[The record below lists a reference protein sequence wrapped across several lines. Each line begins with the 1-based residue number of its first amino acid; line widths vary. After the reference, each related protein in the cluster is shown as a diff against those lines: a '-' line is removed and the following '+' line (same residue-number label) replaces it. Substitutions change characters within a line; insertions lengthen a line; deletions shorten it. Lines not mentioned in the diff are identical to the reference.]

1 MLIFELSEPGRRAA
15 AQMTC
20 DGAIPDDL
28 PAALRRTTPIGLPE
42 VSELQALRHYTNLSR
57 KNFSIDTQFY
67 PLGSCT
73 MKYNPRAC
81 NSLAMLDGFLARH
94 PYAPESLS
102 QGFLAC
108 MYDLQEI
115 LADVTGMKGGV
126 SLSPMAGAQGEL
138 AGVAMIMAYH
148 KHRGDLERTEIIVPD
163 AAHGTNPATASMC
176 GCTVRE
182 IPTQAD
188 GDIDVEALKKV
199 LSPKTA
205 GIMLTNPSTIG
216 VFERRI
222 VEIAKLVHGAGGLLY
237 YDGANLNA
245 ILGKV
250 RPGDMGF
257 DAIHMNL
264 HKTFSTPHGGG
275 GPGAGAVGVS
285 ERLKPFLPIPM
296 IEKVDLDSLPPRAG
310 EAVRRTEGGSASV
323 TRSSASAA
331 SPLPH
336 PPSGHLPP
344 HAGEG
349 KQWYRWVRKK
359 DRPLSIGR
367 LTTFAGNAGVLLR
380 AYVYARMLGREGM
393 VRVAEYATLNANYL
407 AKRLAE
413 KGFDLAYP
421 KRRASHEFIVSVA
434 RQKKQSGITALDF
447 SKSLLDHGIHAPT
460 NYFPLL
466 VPECLLIE
474 PTETEAKETLDE
486 FVEVMG
492 ELLQLSA
499 TSPQTMKDAPITT
512 PVRRLDDV
520 KCAKDLDLSW
530 HATHIT
536 AADTPASAGV

>member
-1 MLIFELSEPGRRAA
+1 
-15 AQMTC
+15 
-20 DGAIPDDL
+20 
-28 PAALRRTTPIGLPE
+28 
-42 VSELQALRHYTNLSR
+42 VRHYTNLSR

-108 MYDLQEI
+108 MYELQEI

-126 SLSPMAGAQGEL
+126 SLAPMAGAQGEF

-148 KHRGDLERTEIIVPD
+148 KSRGDAARSEIIVPD
-163 AAHGTNPATASMC
+163 AAHGTNPATATMC

-182 IPTQAD
+182 IPTLGN
-188 GDIDVEALKKV
+188 GDIDLEALKKV
-199 LSPKTA
+199 LGPTTA

-222 VEIAKLVHGAGGLLY
+222 VEISRLVHEAGGLLY

-296 IEKVDLDSLPPRAG
+296 IEAVIRNADDTFSLLPP
-310 EAVRRTEGGSASV
+310 
-323 TRSSASAA
+323 
-331 SPLPH
+331 
-336 PPSGHLPP
+336 
-344 HAGEG
+344 AGEG
-349 KQWYRWVRKK
+349 GRRPDEGGASAGTAAGRIWYRWVRKK
-359 DRPLSIGR
+359 DRPQSIGR
-367 LTTFAGNAGVLLR
+367 LTSFAGNAGVLLR

-393 VRVAEYATLNANYL
+393 SRVAEYATLNANYL
-407 AKRLAE
+407 ARRLAA

-421 KRRASHEFIVSVA
+421 ERRASHEFIVTVA
-434 RQKKQSGITALDF
+434 RQKKESGVTALDF
-447 SKSLLDHGIHAPT
+447 SKSLIDRGIHAPT

-474 PTETEAKETLDE
+474 PTETESKETLDE
-486 FVEVMG
+486 FVEVMA
-492 ELLQLSA
+492 ELLALA
-499 TSPQTMKDAPITT
+499 RDNPQAMKDAPRTL

-520 KCAKDLDLSW
+520 KAAKELDIAW
-530 HATHIT
+530 KAPARP
-536 AADTPASAGV
+536 AAA